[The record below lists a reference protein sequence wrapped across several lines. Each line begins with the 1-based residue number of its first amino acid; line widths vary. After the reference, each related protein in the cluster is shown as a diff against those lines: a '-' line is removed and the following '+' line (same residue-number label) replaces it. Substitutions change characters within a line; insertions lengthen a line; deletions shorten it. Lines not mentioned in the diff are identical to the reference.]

1 MTEQY
6 LLEMIDRSRWRKPQ
20 EDFHQVPFVSLSH
33 MLNQSLCRAAWVPHQ
48 RDIALENLQ
57 ESILKCIQEE
67 IIVRGSFELNSV

>member
-33 MLNQSLCRAAWVPHQ
+33 MLIQSLCRAAWVPHQ
-48 RDIALENLQ
+48 RDIALKISKSLSENAFRKKSLCAAF
-57 ESILKCIQEE
+57 ES
-67 IIVRGSFELNSV
+67 NSV

>member
-33 MLNQSLCRAAWVPHQ
+33 MLILSLCRAVWVPHQ

-57 ESILKCIQEE
+57 ESIFRCIQEKT
-67 IIVRGSFELNSV
+67 IVRGSYELNSV